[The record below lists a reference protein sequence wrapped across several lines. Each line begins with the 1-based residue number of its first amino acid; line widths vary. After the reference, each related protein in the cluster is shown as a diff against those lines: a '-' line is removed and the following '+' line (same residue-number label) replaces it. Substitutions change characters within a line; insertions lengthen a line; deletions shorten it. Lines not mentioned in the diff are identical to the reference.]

1 MADINPITT
10 YDIKDLE
17 IFEAGTWNG
26 EKYTERD
33 LDDMVESF
41 QAIGYKLKPYV
52 KLGHSDRQDLLQKE
66 GLPSAGWIT
75 GLKRMGSKLLADI
88 KNVPEKIYELI
99 QSKAYGRI
107 SSEIF
112 WNLKDEGK
120 TYRRALK
127 AIALLGADTPAV
139 TSLDDFINLYT
150 EADYEK
156 LILCNN
162 KETDMEDKDV
172 KTYEMKIENLETEIK
187 NYEMKLSEKDK
198 ELSEKDKIIEQYQ
211 AEKIKAFNQS
221 VSDFLDVQVKDGKM
235 TPAQKEKI
243 CALVHDEEDLE
254 KVRQFVADQGQV
266 VPMGETSKHQE
277 IDKGEKSEG
286 DILDEK
292 IKSYMK
298 EHQGISYAD
307 AFTAVAWEEGG
318 K

>member
-1 MADINPITT
+1 
-10 YDIKDLE
+10 
-17 IFEAGTWNG
+17 
-26 EKYTERD
+26 
-33 LDDMVESF
+33 
-41 QAIGYKLKPYV
+41 
-52 KLGHSDRQDLLQKE
+52 
-66 GLPSAGWIT
+66 
-75 GLKRMGSKLLADI
+75 
-88 KNVPEKIYELI
+88 
-99 QSKAYGRI
+99 
-107 SSEIF
+107 
-112 WNLKDEGK
+112 
-120 TYRRALK
+120 
-127 AIALLGADTPAV
+127 
-139 TSLDDFINLYT
+139 
-150 EADYEK
+150 
-156 LILCNN
+156 
-162 KETDMEDKDV
+162 MEDKDV

-266 VPMGETSKHQE
+266 VPMGEASKHQE